1 MDYSSSFLQTNDEW
15 ITDDTFLDS
24 IFSMETDGLLGS
36 ASFPNQPDID
46 NMMLNFSDPPMF
58 NGDVN
63 FKNEPM
69 FSSGA
74 SDSGLSSDNLDL

>member
-1 MDYSSSFLQTNDEW
+1 MDCRTLLFQTNDDW

-46 NMMLNFSDPPMF
+46 NMMLSFTDPPMF
-58 NGDVN
+58 TGDVN
-63 FKNEPM
+63 FKNEPL